1 MVVFSGQDNKPF
13 GLIHNPHSLILSQKK
28 LDGYDYVNLGSA
40 LAEALSGEDL
50 QSKYL
55 PMKAW
60 DALKSIFQAGTVN
73 GTLAIENFAI
83 IFEPALKI
91 NINAFLKEALFGRI
105 LVIKLEHKVSD
116 DCHYYPFPE
125 DHDYYMDFTCI
136 NTITR

>member
-1 MVVFSGQDNKPF
+1 MIEDRTSG
-13 GLIHNPHSLILSQKK
+13 LILSEKF
-28 LDGYDYVNLGSA
+28 LPGYTYVNLGSA

-60 DALKSIFQAGTVN
+60 DALKSILQAGTVN

-91 NINAFLKEALFGRI
+91 NLNAFLKEAYFGRS
-105 LVIKLEHKVSD
+105 LVLKLEHKVAD
-116 DCHYYPFPE
+116 DWHYYPFPE
-125 DHDYYMDFTCI
+125 DHSYYLDLTGI
-136 NTITR
+136 NTTTR